1 MKKGD
6 RMNFEKLKNCMDKLV
21 EDYKVPGVDC
31 IVYKE
36 HEKVFRY
43 FTGMS
48 DIENNKN
55 MDGTELYLIYSM
67 TKMLTCTAALQ
78 LFEQGKYKMDDP
90 LSKYLPE
97 FEKMKIADAE
107 ISAEEAKKIT
117 TGGAVGQSAAAEETA
132 YAKNPI
138 LIKHLFTMSAGFD
151 YALKDSAILEALA
164 QGKTSTRE
172 LVGAFANKRLCFE
185 PGTRF
190 NYSLCHDVLGAL
202 IEVWSGEKFGEYMKK
217 NIFRPLGMDNTFF
230 GAPKDEERLSKMA
243 ARYIYDEN
251 RLPKRMSMECVYIFS
266 EDYESGGAG
275 LTSCPEDY
283 AVFLDALACGGVSK
297 DGKRILSPETVD
309 LMRTNH
315 MRGQQCE
322 DFNSL
327 KPGYGYGLG
336 VRVHTDPSVSGSPSP
351 LGEFGWDGAAGA
363 FSLIDPEKKISLTY
377 FQHIHNWD
385 GKIQSEIKN
394 ALYSCI

>member
-1 MKKGD
+1 
-6 RMNFEKLKNCMDKLV
+6 MN
-21 EDYKVPGVDC
+21 
-31 IVYKE
+31 
-36 HEKVFRY
+36 
-43 FTGMS
+43 
-48 DIENNKN
+48 
-55 MDGTELYLIYSM
+55 
-67 TKMLTCTAALQ
+67 
-78 LFEQGKYKMDDP
+78 
-90 LSKYLPE
+90 
-97 FEKMKIADAE
+97 